1 MNEILQD
8 LLVIDCSIQNG
19 FQSLLATTSRAGLDT
34 HSNEIKQNI
43 REFKDKLKEMKEYCD
58 AFTPNTNSG
67 GLMSKLSRSSAKNEY
82 SEMLNSSPK
91 DVFIN
96 ELQIQK
102 ERLSTIETRFRNSY
116 LAVQVKL
123 DQIERDALV
132 NSSNSSDT
140 SSASSEVKKRNLNN
154 QILLKQSNQMTNKL
168 SDINRQLKW
177 TENQTG
183 DIIPVLDESS
193 KLLKNTSQEFGYMKT
208 AITDGRRLL
217 TRLDRREF
225 TDKLL
230 IILCL
235 CFFFSVVLYIFCKRF
250 F

>member
-19 FQSLLATTSRAGLDT
+19 LQSLLMATSRVNLES
-34 HSNEIKQNI
+34 HSNSIKQNM

-67 GLMSKLSRSSAKNEY
+67 GLMSKLSRSSTKNEY

-91 DVFIN
+91 DVYIN

-123 DQIERDALV
+123 EQIERDALF
-132 NSSNSSDT
+132 NSANNDDKSLASD
-140 SSASSEVKKRNLNN
+140 AKKRNLNN
-154 QILLKQSNQMTNKL
+154 QILLKQSNQMTSKL
-168 SDINRQLKW
+168 GDINRQLKW
-177 TENQTG
+177 TENQTS

-193 KLLKNTSQEFGYMKT
+193 KLLKNTSQEFGSMKT

-235 CFFFSVVLYIFCKRF
+235 CFFFSVVLYIFFKRF